1 MRYPR
6 PAKCVCDNGNEF
18 KFEFKHFVEG
28 FGIKYRLTT
37 VKNPQAN
44 GIIEHVHGVINDMIR
59 TQDLDNHEF
68 DPVDPWGD
76 ILAELAWAVRSLYH
90 RTLDATPGQLVF
102 GRDML
107 FDMLF
112 TPDWDKIKARKRAQV
127 LKDNE
132 RENSKRRKFTYRIG
146 DKVLLKRDYIRILR
160 KSERRNKWP
169 YTVVQVNENG
179 TLSITNE
186 ASGTT
191 STVNIRRLIP
201 FRE

>member
-1 MRYPR
+1 
-6 PAKCVCDNGNEF
+6 
-18 KFEFKHFVEG
+18 
-28 FGIKYRLTT
+28 
-37 VKNPQAN
+37 
-44 GIIEHVHGVINDMIR
+44 MIR

-76 ILAELAWAVRSLYH
+76 ILAELEWAVWSLYH

-112 TPDWDKIKARKRAQV
+112 TPDWDKIRARKRAQV

-132 RENSKRRKFTYRIG
+132 RENSKRRQFTYKIG
-146 DKVLLKRDYIRILR
+146 DKVLLKRDHLRILR
-160 KSERRNKWP
+160 KRECRNKGP
-169 YTVVQVNENG
+169 YTIVQVNKNG

-186 ASGTT
+186 DSGLT
-191 STVNIRRLIP
+191 STVNICRLIP
-201 FRE
+201 FCEWLVCHLNCSTLFRLPSGSEAILYVN